1 MPLVNYWGFGYTP
14 KEAVTR
20 VDSSKVK
27 RMVSKLG
34 MEKFQVEANADSMIC
49 IKPRASELDFS
60 GIAKGYAVDYLA
72 DHLQMQGVE
81 NLLVDIGGEVF
92 VSGKNPKGQKWTLG
106 LNTPD
111 EQSSYYD
118 YAETVILSNKG
129 LASSGNYRNYHVVD
143 GKKYGHE
150 INPKTGFPELNDLL
164 GVSVIAGTCME
175 ADAVATA
182 LMIMGKD
189 EALAFLDA
197 NINLDGILFFS
208 DSDGYIISKQSNN
221 FQKYLNMKI
230 DDNVN
235 KQPMQNFD

>member
-1 MPLVNYWGFGYTP
+1 
-14 KEAVTR
+14 
-20 VDSSKVK
+20 
-27 RMVSKLG
+27 
-34 MEKFQVEANADSMIC
+34 
-49 IKPRASELDFS
+49 
-60 GIAKGYAVDYLA
+60 
-72 DHLQMQGVE
+72 
-81 NLLVDIGGEVF
+81 
-92 VSGKNPKGQKWTLG
+92 
-106 LNTPD
+106 
-111 EQSSYYD
+111 
-118 YAETVILSNKG
+118 
-129 LASSGNYRNYHVVD
+129 
-143 GKKYGHE
+143 
-150 INPKTGFPELNDLL
+150 
-164 GVSVIAGTCME
+164 ME